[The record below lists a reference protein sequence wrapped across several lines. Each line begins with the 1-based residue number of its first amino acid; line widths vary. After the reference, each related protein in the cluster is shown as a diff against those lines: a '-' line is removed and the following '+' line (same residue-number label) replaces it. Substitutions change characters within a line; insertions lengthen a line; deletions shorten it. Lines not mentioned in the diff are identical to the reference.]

1 MAVLEKNISFFTS
14 PFEIINISKKGLPK
28 KSVDILTKKI
38 NLSDRQMA
46 RILNINERTFH
57 RYKDDTILDLI
68 STEKLLQLGQ
78 LYFKG
83 EQVFESLENFKVWM
97 LKPHIIFFERS
108 PIELLDTN
116 TGFKLVEEE
125 LGKIEFGIYL

>member
-28 KSVDILTKKI
+28 KAVDILTKKI